1 MPLPGGSSAK
11 AGLRYELL
19 WTVNCMLRV
28 MQEETM
34 SIELERPGQEGE
46 GIEFT
51 IETSDSL
58 EHHQVKRQLTGS
70 GYWSLASL
78 ASEGV
83 LRHFYQK
90 LNDLSATCCFVSTHA
105 AHPLDELIYRARK
118 SENFASFKVY
128 FLDSKEWSGHFD
140 ALNGRWEASSEEDAH
155 QRLTRT
161 SVRTID
167 EDDTATTL
175 AGHDKRICLSSGDYL
190 RRRR

>member
-58 EHHQVKRQLTGS
+58 EHHQVKRQLTGKRLLVACVF
-70 GYWSLASL
+70 GKR
-78 ASEGV
+78 GCV
-83 LRHFYQK
+83 
-90 LNDLSATCCFVSTHA
+90 T
-105 AHPLDELIYRARK
+105 PLLP
-118 SENFASFKVY
+118 
-128 FLDSKEWSGHFD
+128 
-140 ALNGRWEASSEEDAH
+140 EAE
-155 QRLTRT
+155 
-161 SVRTID
+161 
-167 EDDTATTL
+167 
-175 AGHDKRICLSSGDYL
+175 
-190 RRRR
+190 